1 MSSTIR
7 SLLRTP
13 GFTATVVLVLALGI
27 GANSAIFSIVNAV
40 LLRPLPYRDP
50 DRLFRLAGG
59 HSKGEPQGVSRAD
72 MQAFDRV
79 FVESVTS
86 RFHNVTITGPEG
98 AENVFG
104 GRMSPKG

>member
-1 MSSTIR
+1 MSPTIR

-50 DRLFRLAGG
+50 DRLFRLAEVNP
-59 HSKGEPQGVSRAD
+59 KGEPQGISRAD
-72 MQAFDRV
+72 MKAVRPPV
-79 FVESVTS
+79 
-86 RFHNVTITGPEG
+86 RGNP
-98 AENVFG
+98 
-104 GRMSPKG
+104 